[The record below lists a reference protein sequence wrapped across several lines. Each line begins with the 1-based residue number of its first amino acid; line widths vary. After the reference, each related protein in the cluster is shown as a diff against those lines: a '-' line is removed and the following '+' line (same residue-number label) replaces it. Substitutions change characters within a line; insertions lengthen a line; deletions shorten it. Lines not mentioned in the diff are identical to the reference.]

1 MKPSKNTLLL
11 SICKPVKTGFFICQR
26 LQTVSH
32 WLPNGGFEAF
42 IWKWKIA
49 IPSSPRK
56 WETKAAKPL
65 NRYFSI
71 LVYRVYVCTTGEGYF
86 TYSVAVNIVHILYY
100 FLNVYFCTFMVC
112 TKAVN
117 PRMTPHH
124 LMMLTSTMYKH
135 LYIPELIP
143 IFNSDPSY
151 RIRIYFGVYNVNV
164 FWIEYHSF
172 HVFCSFTSTKTY

>member
-86 TYSVAVNIVHILYY
+86 TYSVVVKKPLNQNKRLSSTEGRRIWTELAVWHLGRIWRTVWSKYRQILA
-100 FLNVYFCTFMVC
+100 LKSSQNADMV
-112 TKAVN
+112 
-117 PRMTPHH
+117 
-124 LMMLTSTMYKH
+124 
-135 LYIPELIP
+135 
-143 IFNSDPSY
+143 
-151 RIRIYFGVYNVNV
+151 
-164 FWIEYHSF
+164 
-172 HVFCSFTSTKTY
+172 

>member
-71 LVYRVYVCTTGEGYF
+71 IVYRVYVCTTGEGYF
-86 TYSVAVNIVHILYY
+86 TYSVVVKKPLNQNKRLSSTEGRRIWTELAVWHLGRIWRTVWSKYRQILA
-100 FLNVYFCTFMVC
+100 LKSSQNADMV
-112 TKAVN
+112 
-117 PRMTPHH
+117 
-124 LMMLTSTMYKH
+124 
-135 LYIPELIP
+135 
-143 IFNSDPSY
+143 
-151 RIRIYFGVYNVNV
+151 
-164 FWIEYHSF
+164 
-172 HVFCSFTSTKTY
+172 

>member
-71 LVYRVYVCTTGEGYF
+71 IVYRVYVCTTGEGYF
-86 TYSVAVNIVHILYY
+86 TYSVVVKKPLNQNKRLSSTEGRRIWTELAVWHLGRIWRTVWSKYRQILAWKSSQ
-100 FLNVYFCTFMVC
+100 NADMV
-112 TKAVN
+112 
-117 PRMTPHH
+117 
-124 LMMLTSTMYKH
+124 
-135 LYIPELIP
+135 
-143 IFNSDPSY
+143 
-151 RIRIYFGVYNVNV
+151 
-164 FWIEYHSF
+164 
-172 HVFCSFTSTKTY
+172 